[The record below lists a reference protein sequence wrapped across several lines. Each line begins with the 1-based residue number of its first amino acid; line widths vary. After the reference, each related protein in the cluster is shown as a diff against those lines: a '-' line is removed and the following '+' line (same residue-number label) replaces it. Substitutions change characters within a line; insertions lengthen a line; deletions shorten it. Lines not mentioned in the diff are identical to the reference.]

1 MASGHGAVNVPQT
14 THGSVR
20 STDQLIFFHFATA
33 PMAEAI
39 LRDGL
44 SYGHLRRSSGEIIQ
58 PIVWLTT
65 DASPCDHGLLTGKEI
80 LTESQIDYLQR
91 VTDPVRNTVTANKRE
106 MRLKVK
112 VPKSDRRLV
121 SFWDYCRKHESEDYA
136 KAFRISALD
145 DKDQAKA
152 TAGRT
157 LQFGRTKERTWWLY
171 QGVISP
177 LNIMAADFDDSGTF
191 ISYQFEPHGRAAFE
205 HAGFA
210 PASPAAQAELEQL
223 YEPRYPLDIVR
234 AVCFCHQLDH
244 PPYVLVRG
252 RGIDVALRLSDS
264 ACIHG
269 KIPANN
275 AGLMAWLTRHRADLE
290 QRWQQAVN
298 LYRQF
303 YPDRKSCVPDL

>member
-1 MASGHGAVNVPQT
+1 MASGHGAVNVPHT

-20 STDQLIFFHFATA
+20 STDQLIFFHFTTA
-33 PMAEAI
+33 PMAEAS

-91 VTDPVRNTVTANKRE
+91 VT
-106 MRLKVK
+106 
-112 VPKSDRRLV
+112 
-121 SFWDYCRKHESEDYA
+121 
-136 KAFRISALD
+136 
-145 DKDQAKA
+145 
-152 TAGRT
+152 
-157 LQFGRTKERTWWLY
+157 
-171 QGVISP
+171 
-177 LNIMAADFDDSGTF
+177 ADFDDSGTF